1 MPERFM
7 PELSELFAEVAPDI
21 QRAIRDLGWH
31 TPTPVQTAA
40 IPKMRAGGDLIVRAQ
55 TGSGKTGAFG
65 IPLVEAIDTAL
76 AKTQAIVLL
85 PTRELA
91 NQVAKEL
98 DALGQYRGVRTLPIY
113 GGIAYGPQLEGLDKG
128 AHIIV
133 GTPGR
138 ILDHLKS
145 GRMDLGA
152 TKVLVLDEADEM
164 LGLGFWP
171 DMKEIASYL
180 PKKRQSHLFSATMP
194 ERVRSLSRFFLTNA
208 EDVTIDRDNA
218 GPQQIEHFYYV
229 CTASEKESVLARIL
243 AYEEPESAIIFC
255 NTKAD
260 VRFITAY
267 LAKRD
272 FNVDQISGDLP
283 QSAREKAMNKIKA
296 GNLRFLVATDVAA
309 RGIDISDLAYVIN
322 YTTSDSPEVYVHRT
336 GRTGRA
342 GKSGIA
348 ISLVSGLDIGNFKF
362 MQTVSG
368 IVVKEKKAPTEKDV
382 AQRAQERSLQK
393 SEAELELLIEKSKE
407 RLATIPHAEVLQR
420 AERILPFVKRLAAS
434 DDGLEELAKV
444 CAAFLLEPAAGAL
457 PTDKTTDQTRVKATS
472 TANAS
477 ARDAEDAGGVYDRD
491 TGNGGASA
499 GAGDDEAAHDRDRA
513 NKAPESGG
521 GAARERRRS
530 RSGSRSGGSSAG
542 SRDGARPSGGDR
554 SRSGGGTGG
563 TGGRSGS
570 TGARRRPR

>member
-1 MPERFM
+1 MTELSM

-208 EDVTIDRDNA
+208 EDVTIDRDTA
-218 GPQQIEHFYYV
+218 GPQQIEHFYYM
-229 CTASEKESVLARIL
+229 CTASEKESVLGRIL

-322 YTTSDSPEVYVHRT
+322 YTTTDSPEVYEHRT

-368 IVVKEKKAPTEKDV
+368 IAVKEKKVPTEKDI

-393 SEAELELLIEKSKE
+393 SEAELEDLIEKAKL
-407 RLATIPHAEVLQR
+407 RLATIPHAEVLLR

-444 CAAFLLEPAAGAL
+444 CAAYLLEPAAGRAEASRSSDL
-457 PTDKTTDQTRVKATS
+457 ASDAATTGGDGD
-472 TANAS
+472 
-477 ARDAEDAGGVYDRD
+477 AR
-491 TGNGGASA
+491 NGTASA
-499 GAGDDEAAHDRDRA
+499 GASDDAAAHDRDRA

-521 GAARERRRS
+521 GSDGGRRRS
-530 RSGSRSGGSSAG
+530 RGGRSGGGSSAG
-542 SRDGARPSGGDR
+542 SREGSRPSGGDR
-554 SRSGGGTGG
+554 GRSGGGAGG
-563 TGGRSGS
+563 SAGRS